1 MKFERVIVLK
11 SGDRTGR
18 SGCRKIGKD
27 AIEFSREKNFRL
39 AEIRDK
45 MFPHLENLISIFFSF
60 TI

>member
-27 AIEFSREKNFRL
+27 RIEFSRKKDF
-39 AEIRDK
+39 
-45 MFPHLENLISIFFSF
+45 
-60 TI
+60 